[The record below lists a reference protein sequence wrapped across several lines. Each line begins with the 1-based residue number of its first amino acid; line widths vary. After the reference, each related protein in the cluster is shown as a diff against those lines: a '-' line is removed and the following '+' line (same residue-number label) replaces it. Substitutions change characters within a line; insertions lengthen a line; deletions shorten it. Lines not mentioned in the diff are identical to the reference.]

1 MDGKCYK
8 IIKKVREKGFVQV
21 SAKSQKSA
29 TLGEGNQKARNK
41 NDSSQ
46 CDRISFD

>member
-1 MDGKCYK
+1 MDGQCYK

-21 SAKSQKSA
+21 LVKSQKSA
-29 TLGEGNQKARNK
+29 TLGEGNQKDWNE

-46 CDRISFD
+46 CD